1 MRVEEDVPE
10 EAFLGATAPSLP
22 QVTTKEAPEMMRV
35 ENASPIPSVFV
46 ELGEEELEAVTV
58 RPAAVER
65 VEGAS
70 QLSEEGAGSKKKS
83 NTGEDTAAR
92 GARVLYSLRVRLC

>member
-1 MRVEEDVPE
+1 MRLEEEEDVPE
-10 EAFLGATAPSLP
+10 EAFLGAAAPSLP

-35 ENASPIPSVFV
+35 EKASPTPTLFV

-65 VEGAS
+65 VEG
-70 QLSEEGAGSKKKS
+70 G
-83 NTGEDTAAR
+83 
-92 GARVLYSLRVRLC
+92 